1 MSGLAGGSAAAPGEG
16 CKPAFWRRLRMTS
29 QNIRKITMPMAA
41 IPPTTPPTMA
51 PTGVEL
57 LEEAE
62 VPPAPPPGGVVVCD
76 VVLVAEDEDDEDEP
90 GVVVVPEKLGGVA
103 SSVSRPP
110 SSWH

>member
-1 MSGLAGGSAAAPGEG
+1 MSGLAGVSAAAPAEG
-16 CKPAFWRRLRMTS
+16 WRLAFLRRLRRTS
-29 QNIRKITMPMAA
+29 QNIRKITRPMAA

-57 LEEAE
+57 LVEGAL
-62 VPPAPPPGGVVVCD
+62 PPVPPPGVVVVSD
-76 VVLVAEDEDDEDEP
+76 VVLVEDEEDEDET

-110 SSWH
+110 WA